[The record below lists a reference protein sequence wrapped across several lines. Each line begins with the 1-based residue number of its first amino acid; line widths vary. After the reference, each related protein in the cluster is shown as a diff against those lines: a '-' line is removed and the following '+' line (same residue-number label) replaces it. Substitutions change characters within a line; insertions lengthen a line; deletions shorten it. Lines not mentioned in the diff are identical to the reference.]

1 MSPTAVRQSI
11 EALFQEAEA
20 VVHDGAPMLAIIKS
34 FPPTSDD
41 QDDQANQPDTGLKLV
56 AANPQDAAFKAP
68 KKSDDSEAPA
78 KPPRRFGR
86 VADSKPEDSE
96 KDIKPVPAEPPAPT
110 KGASARDFDAED
122 LDQLVEDAKADIDAT
137 VPEDISVV
145 MADIAAAVGVVPP
158 AEDHITETPEAISE
172 PVADLADADKPEDQ
186 PEEKPEIKPEDQEE
200 EKSPFIND
208 QLAAFVGDTVRT
220 VLNAE
225 LPSMVH
231 SAVKDA
237 LETLVVT
244 KKESPVRKKT
254 AAKKTTKK
262 TAAKTGAK
270 SAPKA

>member
-186 PEEKPEIKPEDQEE
+186 PEIKPEDQEE

>member
-186 PEEKPEIKPEDQEE
+186 EE

-270 SAPKA
+270 PCSVTGHNQLVIYR

>member
-41 QDDQANQPDTGLKLV
+41 QDDQADQPDTGLKLI
-56 AANPQDAAFKAP
+56 AASPQDAAFKTP
-68 KKSDDSEAPA
+68 KKSDDSEAKA

-86 VADSKPEDSE
+86 VADAKPEDSE
-96 KDIKPVPAEPPAPT
+96 IDIKPVPAEPPAPT
-110 KGASARDFDAED
+110 KGASADDFDADD

-158 AEDHITETPEAISE
+158 VTETKDETPEAVSE
-172 PVADLADADKPEDQ
+172 PIADLADADKPESQ
-186 PEEKPEIKPEDQEE
+186 PE

-244 KKESPVRKKT
+244 KKTSPVRKKA
-254 AAKKTTKK
+254 AAKKTATKKTAKK
-262 TAAKTGAK
+262 TAAKTAAK
-270 SAPKA
+270 TGTKSTPKT